1 MSWMIFDGFLITL
14 FSANQLAPR
23 MKYSELHTTHHI
35 FNRIAKL
42 LEMNNNNLDWF
53 EFVPEW
59 INKTSTSRSG
69 ATL

>member
-42 LEMNNNNLDWF
+42 LEMNNNLDWF
-53 EFVPEW
+53 EFVLEW
-59 INKTSTSRSG
+59 INKNLQISEPH
-69 ATL
+69 